1 MYQCCLLT
9 NLRPWLPLNDNYL
22 QWFLKKTTGNR
33 NWRCSVM
40 KYLYGYSCHFYV
52 VLSICF
58 IRFKFNESLNSI
70 HWITSV
76 YPSLPDIPL
85 LSKQKIF
92 GQNVNFKKSPRHQ
105 LSRRNFKNKDFI
117 VNVMKSKLSSLILNS
132 INKSKGLAPTD
143 QTQTIQSFMTNIRS
157 GHGVHKENL
166 YWSPILMYMSRRHRF
181 ILHFHA
187 RV

>member
-1 MYQCCLLT
+1 MCLGFNQHDWHNLTSNPDSNHYGIFVEKFFYVLYQCCLL
-9 NLRPWLPLNDNYL
+9 NKLRPWLPLNDNYL
-22 QWFLKKTTGNR
+22 QWFLKKTTDNR
-33 NWRCSVM
+33 NWR
-40 KYLYGYSCHFYV
+40 
-52 VLSICF
+52 
-58 IRFKFNESLNSI
+58 LNSI

-143 QTQTIQSFMTNIRS
+143 QTQTIQSFMANIRS
-157 GHGVHKENL
+157 GNGVH
-166 YWSPILMYMSRRHRF
+166 
-181 ILHFHA
+181 
-187 RV
+187 